1 MRPAASPAGL
11 PPKKRRLVRIGGL
24 ALSALAVAAA
34 SPAPA
39 GDLALELR
47 GGYFDM
53 TNASRSANALFGAR
67 GGPIVGAA
75 LRLDL
80 GENLFARIGASL
92 FRQTGERA
100 FVDGDDVFPLGHP
113 LEVRVASAYLDVA
126 HRFFRDSSLRPYVG
140 FGVGGVALQEE
151 SDVAGDTLSHERQK
165 PSARLFIGATAG
177 GGSLQLGGEL
187 SYARTPDA
195 IGIGGVS
202 EQYSED
208 DLGGV
213 AAAVTLTW
221 RP

>member
-1 MRPAASPAGL
+1 MRPAARVAGL

-24 ALSALAVAAA
+24 ALSTAALAAA
-34 SPAPA
+34 SHSAA

-53 TNASRSANALFGAR
+53 TNASRSAEALFGTR
-67 GGPIVGAA
+67 GGPLVGAA

-80 GENLFARIGASL
+80 GENLFARLGVSL

-126 HRFFRDSSLRPYVG
+126 HRFFRDGSLRPYVG
-140 FGVGGVALQEE
+140 FGVGGMALQEE
-151 SDVAGDTLSHERQK
+151 SEVAGETLSHERRK
-165 PSARLFIGATAG
+165 PSARVFVGATWG
-177 GGSLQLGGEL
+177 GGSLQLGAEL

-202 EQYSED
+202 EIYGEN
-208 DLGGV
+208 DLGG
-213 AAAVTLTW
+213 AAAVVTLSW